1 VAILDDLLYRVR
13 LELGDTEVQFT
24 SQLTGDG
31 TTKDFYVNYK
41 PLDPTTLVVK
51 VNGVTK
57 TKPTDYTVEENVG
70 VIHFVTAPANNA
82 VILVTGVHF
91 RYFTDS
97 DLCLFINTA
106 VEQHTAGR
114 TDRFGSTM
122 TLSKI
127 PAVEEYPVALLSA
140 IEALW
145 ALATDAAFDINIQA
159 PDGVMIPRSQRF
171 AQLNTIIAARQEQY
185 RNLCAALN
193 IGLWRIEV
201 GILRRTSR
209 TTNKLVPIYM
219 PQELEDSR
227 RPERVYLSTDLYGRV
242 PTPSVAQ
249 PYDIIFTQGDSW
261 EATFDFPF
269 SLAGYNI
276 KAQMRTYPNAPTKY
290 ADFDVEIINEANGQA
305 KLSLT
310 SSDTE
315 YLPVRLYWDLQLT
328 SDADPDY
335 QQTYIKGIVFVDPQV
350 TTE

>member
-1 VAILDDLLYRVR
+1 MAILDNLLSRVR
-13 LELGDTEVQFT
+13 LELGDLESQFRHV
-24 SQLTGDG
+24 LVGDG
-31 TTKDFYVNYK
+31 ETVDFYVNYK
-41 PLDPTTLVVK
+41 PLDPTALVVE
-51 VNGVTK
+51 VDGVPLA
-57 TKPTDYTVEENVG
+57 KPDDYTVEEAFG
-70 VIHFVTAPANNA
+70 MIHFVEAPEAEA
-82 VILVTGVHF
+82 EIVVTGTHF

-97 DLCLFINTA
+97 DLVVFINTA
-106 VEQHTAGR
+106 VEQHTAGK
-114 TDRFGSTM
+114 TDRFGSQM
-122 TLSKI
+122 NLGKI
-127 PAVEEYPVALLSA
+127 PVVEEYPVALLA
-140 IEALW
+140 TIEALW

-171 AQLNTIIAARQEQY
+171 AQLNTIIAGRQEQY

-209 TTNKLVPIYM
+209 TTNKLVPVYM

-227 RPERVYLSTDLYGRV
+227 RPERVYLPTDMYGHV

-249 PYDIIFTQGDSW
+249 AYDIIFTQGDSW

-269 SLAGYNI
+269 NLTGYTI

-290 ADFDVEIINEANGQA
+290 GDFAVEVLSAANGTV

-315 YLPVRLYWDLQLT
+315 YLPRRLYWDMQLT
-328 SDADPDY
+328 SAADPDY
-335 QQTYIKGIVFVDPQV
+335 QQTYIKGIVFVDQQV
-350 TTE
+350 TY